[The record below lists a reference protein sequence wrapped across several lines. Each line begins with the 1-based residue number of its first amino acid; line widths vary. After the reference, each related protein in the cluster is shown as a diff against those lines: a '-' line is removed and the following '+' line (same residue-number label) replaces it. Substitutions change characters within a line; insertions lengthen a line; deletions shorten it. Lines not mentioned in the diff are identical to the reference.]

1 MTRSSWKSAMHNRA
15 RQPPG
20 SAPTTQGQ
28 FFAPLESFRG
38 LAALIVVIYH
48 AAWLNPISF
57 SHFFRNGPLMVDFFF
72 VLSGFVMS
80 LSYLQKLRS
89 PQDLGRFLWL
99 RLGRLYPLHLAMLL
113 VFLGIECFKLWAAR
127 HHPLVAD
134 RSAFTFNNGYTLL
147 TNLLLVHSMG
157 FDRQLSYNYPSW
169 SISTEF
175 YAYVLFAATRV
186 IFQSERMFIAASAVI
201 VAVSLGILLKLNIV
215 PLVDAGTQW
224 GYFRCVAGFF
234 LGTLT
239 FQLYERLRGSAAH
252 IPAWASVAATG
263 AMIAALAWID
273 PDGPATYAMP
283 LLSAFLILSVALQPS
298 DMLHDVLSCRPL
310 RWLGRV
316 SYSVY
321 MVHAALLW
329 VISEL
334 LLATGRYQRVQFAD
348 GHLINTSPY
357 VGLIALV
364 CYVTCVL
371 LVSQLT
377 YQWIE
382 EPFRL
387 LSRRALGQGNQVKPD
402 GAGSNPRLPQQRPD
416 LPQ

>member
-1 MTRSSWKSAMHNRA
+1 MHKRA
-15 RQPPG
+15 RPALESTQ
-20 SAPTTQGQ
+20 TTPAQ

-57 SHFFRNGPLMVDFFF
+57 SRFFLNGPLMVDFFF

-99 RLGRLYPLHLAMLL
+99 RLGRLYPLHVAMLL

-134 RSAFTFNNGYTLL
+134 RSAFTFNNGHTLL

-175 YAYVLFAATRV
+175 YAYVLFAASRV
-186 IFQSERMFIAASAVI
+186 VFQSERMFIAASGVI
-201 VAVSLGILLKLNIV
+201 VAVSLGILLELNIV
-215 PLVDAGTQW
+215 PLVDVGTQW
-224 GYFRCVAGFF
+224 GYFRCCAGFF

-239 FQLYERLRGSAAH
+239 FQLYKRLRRGSGAH

-263 AMIAALAWID
+263 AMIATLAWID

-298 DMLHDVLSCRPL
+298 GVLHELLSCRPL

-321 MVHAALLW
+321 MVHAAVLW
-329 VISEL
+329 AISEL
-334 LLATGRYQRVQFAD
+334 LLATGRFQRIQFAD
-348 GHLINTSPY
+348 RHLINTSPF
-357 VGLIALV
+357 VGLIVLA

-387 LSRRALGQGNQVKPD
+387 LSRRALGQGN
-402 GAGSNPRLPQQRPD
+402 
-416 LPQ
+416 